1 LSLAGKTVET
11 LLTLVAV
18 TATPVS
24 GALAGAA
31 SRRGITDTVPT
42 AIVGAALHST
52 VIAHETTVAHTSTVG
67 QTLTVVRALA
77 LAAVRAHFCFAVD
90 TLPAL
95 STHTR
100 HVDTGALAIAVVAA
114 DLYGAVATSEA
125 SIARADP
132 LHTIAITTAIRWAAL
147 CIFAQVTGAVNAGES
162 LVARTDTTHTCS
174 VSVTIIGSST
184 VFDWIHESVVA
195 AVDTSKALGTNASV
209 FVTAS
214 TIQRLGRGAV
224 VWATCRISIHDIHGS
239 ICTRSCGGAILP

>member
-132 LHTIAITTAIRWAAL
+132 LHTIAMATAVRGAA
-147 CIFAQVTGAVNAGES
+147 IGVNSNISGAVNAGES

-195 AVDTSKALGTNASV
+195 AVDTSKAFSANALV
-209 FVTAS
+209 VTAS
-214 TIQRLGRGAV
+214 AAISRLGRRAV
-224 VWATCRISIHDIHGS
+224 VRAESWLRPVHRGHAFGFIFS
-239 ICTRSCGGAILP
+239 